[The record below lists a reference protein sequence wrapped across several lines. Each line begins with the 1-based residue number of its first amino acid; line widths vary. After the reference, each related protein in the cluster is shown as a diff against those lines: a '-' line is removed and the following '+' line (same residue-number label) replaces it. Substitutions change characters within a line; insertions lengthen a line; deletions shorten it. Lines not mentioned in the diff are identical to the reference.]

1 MPRIF
6 SMDAPE
12 CQACDYYDD
21 CKNKRMVMC
30 AFLPLGASASMKSM
44 SPVSQPMAVKH
55 DYREV
60 KCGDMTYE
68 IDLEE
73 VKELARKSIERALGC
88 PFLENGA

>member
-1 MPRIF
+1 MSRVF

-30 AFLPLGASASMKSM
+30 AFLPLGASASMESM
-44 SPVSQPMAVKH
+44 SPMAVEH
-55 DYREV
+55 DYREI
-60 KCGDMTYE
+60 KCGDITYE

-73 VKELARKSIERALGC
+73 GKELARKNIERALGC
-88 PFLENGA
+88 PFLENGV